1 VYPAAGAVFG
11 AWRGFL
17 LCSVLSATGASLCY
31 LLARLV
37 GAQLARQYFPHR
49 IQAFQAGLEKTCFF
63 FNQPIGFFGFFI
75 LFLFFIFCFF
85 LYIFAQK
92 REFLGFFSFKNTL
105 RCIQTLN
112 FNHSY

>member
-11 AWRGFL
+11 AWQGFL

-49 IQAFQAGLEKTCFF
+49 IQAFQAGLKKTGVLKKTSQVF
-63 FNQPIGFFGFFI
+63 FFGFFI
-75 LFLFFIFCFF
+75 LFFGSF
-85 LYIFAQK
+85 LIYICPEERVFRVFQFQ
-92 REFLGFFSFKNTL
+92 EYF
-105 RCIQTLN
+105 
-112 FNHSY
+112 

>member
-49 IQAFQAGLEKTCFF
+49 IKSFQAGLEKTRVFKKTSPVVFF
-63 FNQPIGFFGFFI
+63 WFFGFFV
-75 LFLFFIFCFF
+75 FFG
-85 LYIFAQK
+85 
-92 REFLGFFSFKNTL
+92 FLGFFLIYLPRRESF
-105 RCIQTLN
+105 
-112 FNHSY
+112 